1 MNISRNIGK
10 YSYHIQKAVK
20 SIKLPNVKKAIISTK
35 EQLVAGYTEELVKDK
50 EPKQLTFPFIGDKK
64 NEATS

>member
-10 YSYHIQKAVK
+10 YSYHLQKAVK
-20 SIKLPNVKKAIISTK
+20 SIKLPNVKKAINSTK
-35 EQLVAGYTEELVKDK
+35 EQLVAGYTEAMVKDK
-50 EPKQLTFPFIGDKK
+50 EPKQLTFPFMGDKK